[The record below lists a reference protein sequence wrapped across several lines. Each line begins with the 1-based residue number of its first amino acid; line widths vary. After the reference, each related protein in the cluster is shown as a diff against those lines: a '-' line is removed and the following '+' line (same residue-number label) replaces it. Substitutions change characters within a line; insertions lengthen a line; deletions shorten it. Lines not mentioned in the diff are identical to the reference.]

1 MNNLRKLR
9 KEKNLSQSAL
19 CEELK
24 KFNCFMERSA
34 YSKFE
39 TGSREMK
46 AELLLVLADYFGVTV
61 DYILGR

>member
-1 MNNLRKLR
+1 MNNLKKLR
-9 KEKNLSQSAL
+9 AEKNISQAAL

-24 KFNCFMERSA
+24 KFNCFIERSA

-39 TGSREMK
+39 TGSREMG
-46 AELLLVLADYFGVTV
+46 AGILTVFADYFGVTV